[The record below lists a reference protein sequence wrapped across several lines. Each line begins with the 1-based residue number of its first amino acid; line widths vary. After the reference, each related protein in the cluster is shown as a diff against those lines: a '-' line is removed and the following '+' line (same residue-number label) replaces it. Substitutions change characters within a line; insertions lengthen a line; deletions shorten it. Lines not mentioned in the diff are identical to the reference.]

1 MRLAWIKKVSPIQS
15 QRPFTKVAGGL
26 GSERGDMM
34 MGGEGWVLH
43 FEDGE
48 RGHTPKNAGGI

>member
-34 MGGEGWVLH
+34 MGGEG
-43 FEDGE
+43 
-48 RGHTPKNAGGI
+48 